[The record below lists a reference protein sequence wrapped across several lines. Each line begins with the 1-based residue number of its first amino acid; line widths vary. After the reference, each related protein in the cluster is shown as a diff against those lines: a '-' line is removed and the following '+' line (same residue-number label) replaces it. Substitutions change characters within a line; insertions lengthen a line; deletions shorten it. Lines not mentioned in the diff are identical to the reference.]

1 LRPDR
6 PPVRSTR
13 ESAASYRMAV
23 PIPGTRKGRAVRAR
37 IRSGLIA
44 TCVAVLLAGCSS
56 TISHPRA
63 TATAAPSPSPQ
74 PTQSVSSVA
83 TETPWPYVCPPQQ
96 APSSNSI
103 ENLTM
108 LSAQSGWAQQ
118 VVTGSVLHTTQG
130 VEHWLLA
137 SPQLP
142 DGQSIVAVAFI
153 SADSARVVTAA
164 GLSCNE
170 DAPPVPMTFT
180 SWATSDGG
188 TLWSRGGSF
197 DVVQDP
203 GLSWQGALDFVN
215 LDDGWFSANQDD
227 TDTSLGTTL
236 FRTVDGGA
244 HWEEIFHLVQS
255 SDSPSGPCFAQA
267 TATFISPTTGWL
279 TGGGCASA
287 EFDVTRN
294 GGATW
299 SRQPIPLLSTQYLG
313 LSNPTFINSVD
324 GFMLGLDPTE
334 QPGVLVFVTFDGGRS
349 WTAHAAPG
357 IATDAAHFNGED
369 GWLLDSDTLN
379 TGYEAGL
386 YVTYDGGRIWNTLQ
400 PLDHD
405 RPSPEGFDFNGSIL
419 DFVSPSLGWTNTNT
433 GVDDNLLQ
441 TTDGG
446 RTWKLVPVQVSG
458 SSG

>member
-1 LRPDR
+1 
-6 PPVRSTR
+6 
-13 ESAASYRMAV
+13 
-23 PIPGTRKGRAVRAR
+23 
-37 IRSGLIA
+37 
-44 TCVAVLLAGCSS
+44 
-56 TISHPRA
+56 
-63 TATAAPSPSPQ
+63 
-74 PTQSVSSVA
+74 
-83 TETPWPYVCPPQQ
+83 
-96 APSSNSI
+96 
-103 ENLTM
+103 M
-108 LSAQSGWAQQ
+108 LGADSGWAQRM
-118 VVTGSVLHTTQG
+118 VDGSILHTTQS
-130 VEHWLLA
+130 VEHWLVA

-142 DGQSIVAVAFI
+142 DGQSIVAAAFI
-153 SADSARVVTAA
+153 SADSARIVVAA

-170 DAPPVPMTFT
+170 DALPVPMTFT

-188 TLWSRGGSF
+188 ALWSRGGSF

-236 FRTVDGGA
+236 FRTVDGGG
-244 HWEEIFHLVQS
+244 HWGEIFRLVQS

-279 TGGGCASA
+279 TGGGCAVA
-287 EFDVTRN
+287 EFEVTHN

-299 SRQPIPLLSTQYLG
+299 SPQPIPLLSTPYLG

-334 QPGVLVFVTFDGGRS
+334 QPGILVFVTFDGGRS
-349 WTAHAAPG
+349 WAAHGAPG
-357 IATDAAHFNGED
+357 IATNAAHFINGDD
-369 GWLLDSDTLN
+369 GWLLDSNTLN
-379 TGYEAGL
+379 AGFAAGL
-386 YVTYDGGRIWNTLQ
+386 YVTHDGGQIWSTLQ
-400 PLDHD
+400 PLDNG
-405 RPSPEGFDFNGSIL
+405 PPPPGGFDFNGSIL
-419 DFVSPSLGWTNTNT
+419 DFVSPALGWTNTNT

-446 RTWKLVPVQVSG
+446 HTWKLVPVQVSG